1 MLFVSYNLPACAY
14 INRIAY
20 SAAYARTM
28 PISPKPA
35 EPFFPVIAPFPL
47 DPLELLAGEEEVGD
61 PPPVPLPLLLP
72 LLLLLPLPLPLAP
85 LAPLLP
91 LWLLANAAGI
101 LSVCT
106 GAGYW
111 VKPVQMG

>member
-1 MLFVSYNLPACAY
+1 
-14 INRIAY
+14 
-20 SAAYARTM
+20 M

-35 EPFFPVIAPFPL
+35 EPFTEIAPFPL
-47 DPLELLAGEEEVGD
+47 DPLELLAGAEEVGD
-61 PPPVPLPLLLP
+61 PPSVPLPLALVLALP
-72 LLLLLPLPLPLAP
+72 LLPKALAP

-106 GAGYW
+106 GGGYW